1 MKQPL
6 SLNDQ
11 VVLMKR
17 FMVRSMHYNEAQE
30 LEIVNKADQAAEPPD
45 GEGEPAEN
53 ATN

>member
-11 VVLMKR
+11 VTLMKR
-17 FMVRSMHYNEAQE
+17 FMVRSMHYNETNELDLMQE
-30 LEIVNKADQAAEPPD
+30 ADRAASAPD
-45 GEGEPAEN
+45 EESEAKGN